1 MKMRK
6 GLLMT
11 ALITGTLM
19 SSAVA
24 FAEELQE
31 YTLDQMVVTA
41 TRYEKRDVE
50 IAADTQ
56 VINST
61 KIENSGATNV
71 QQVLQAIPG
80 IVYQSKG
87 PGGASL
93 GSMTSKVSMR
103 GVETGTLVLL
113 NGTPINYRGLYNLED
128 IILKEFADYPS
139 ADVIIFH
146 LDSNSNERKLTK
158 YSKTRRWKKYEPR
171 PWGAVR
177 IAFRLRAVQKANLW
191 FSPLF
196 GGGCVFPNGED
207 SMWID
212 SAFDANLK
220 FYVSNKTIGYVD
232 MSESSWFSGFD
243 YKYFYAKGAFYQASY
258 PRMVKIWMLYFAFRT
273 RKMTML
279 TFKERLQWL
288 EYGRLGYNSMKS
300 YEEFK
305 YEMK

>member
-1 MKMRK
+1 MIDFSKIKDMN
-6 GLLMT
+6 
-11 ALITGTLM
+11 
-19 SSAVA
+19 
-24 FAEELQE
+24 
-31 YTLDQMVVTA
+31 
-41 TRYEKRDVE
+41 
-50 IAADTQ
+50 
-56 VINST
+56 INSNIIFANQSNKVGYSELKFKNHIAKMITTNT
-61 KIENSGATNV
+61 KGV
-71 QQVLQAIPG
+71 G
-80 IVYQSKG
+80 INRNIALSYADAEICLFADDDVIYFD
-87 PGGASL
+87 
-93 GSMTSKVSMR
+93 
-103 GVETGTLVLL
+103 
-113 NGTPINYRGLYNLED
+113 NLED

-146 LDSNSNERKLTK
+146 LESNSNERKLAK

-258 PRMVKIWMLYFAFRT
+258 PRMIKIWMLYFAFRT

-288 EYGRLGYNSMKS
+288 EYGRHGYNSMKS

>member
-1 MKMRK
+1 MKQTDK
-6 GLLMT
+6 NKFQILC
-11 ALITGTLM
+11 
-19 SSAVA
+19 
-24 FAEELQE
+24 
-31 YTLDQMVVTA
+31 VTMNQIDFS
-41 TRYEKRDVE
+41 KIKDMN
-50 IAADTQ
+50 
-56 VINST
+56 INSNIIFANQSNKVGYSELKFKNHIAKMITTNT
-61 KIENSGATNV
+61 KGV
-71 QQVLQAIPG
+71 G
-80 IVYQSKG
+80 INRNIALSYADAEICLFADDDVIYFD
-87 PGGASL
+87 
-93 GSMTSKVSMR
+93 
-103 GVETGTLVLL
+103 
-113 NGTPINYRGLYNLED
+113 NLED

-146 LDSNSNERKLTK
+146 LESNSNERKLAK

-177 IAFRLRAVQKANLW
+177 IAFRLNAVQKANLW

-258 PRMVKIWMLYFAFRT
+258 PRMIKIWMLYFALRT

-288 EYGRLGYNSMKS
+288 EYGRHGYNSMKS

>member
-1 MKMRK
+1 MKQTDK
-6 GLLMT
+6 NKFQILC
-11 ALITGTLM
+11 
-19 SSAVA
+19 
-24 FAEELQE
+24 
-31 YTLDQMVVTA
+31 VTMNQIDFS
-41 TRYEKRDVE
+41 KIKDMN
-50 IAADTQ
+50 
-56 VINST
+56 INSNIIFANQSNKVGYSELKIKNHIAKMITTNT
-61 KIENSGATNV
+61 KGV
-71 QQVLQAIPG
+71 G
-80 IVYQSKG
+80 INRNIALSYADAEICLFADDDVIYFD
-87 PGGASL
+87 
-93 GSMTSKVSMR
+93 
-103 GVETGTLVLL
+103 
-113 NGTPINYRGLYNLED
+113 NLED
-128 IILKEFADYPS
+128 IILKEFVDYPS

-146 LDSNSNERKLTK
+146 LESNSNERKLAK

-258 PRMVKIWMLYFAFRT
+258 PRMIKIWMLYFAFRT

-288 EYGRLGYNSMKS
+288 EYGRHGYNSMKS